1 MSLLILIQK
10 GRQNMIVERIKKF
23 TDMVNVLVTQKQKKT
38 LKKVAADLGTTQSEV
53 TRRLFAQLENKDF
66 LKKYCVI

>member
-1 MSLLILIQK
+1 
-10 GRQNMIVERIKKF
+10 MIMERIKNF

-38 LKKVAADLGTTQSEV
+38 LQKVAVDLGTTKSEV

-66 LKKYCVI
+66 IKKYCVI